1 MTGLVT
7 PTEPV
12 PLAELGRVHFVGI
25 GGAGMSGI
33 ARIMLAR
40 GAEVSGSDSGASAAL
55 DELAALGARVHVG
68 HAAGQL
74 GDADTLVVSSAIR
87 DSNPELAEAR
97 RRGLRVLH
105 RAAAL
110 ASLMF
115 GRRVIAVTGT
125 HGKTTTTSMIT
136 TVLLETGARPAYA
149 IGGVLAATG
158 TGAADGPGADFV
170 AEADESDGSF
180 LMYAPDIAVVTN
192 VEADHLDNYGT
203 EQAYRASFGRF
214 LAKIKPGGLLVTSA
228 DDPGAGDLAVQA
240 RALGLRV
247 VTFGESPSA
256 DYLVANVTASGM
268 ETSLSVQSQS
278 PSFGRIDLDLRL
290 SVPGHHNALN
300 AAAAFAA
307 AVELGIE
314 PALAARAL
322 ASYRGAARRL
332 EPKGEAGGVRV
343 LDTYAHHPTEL
354 AADLRAAREVLAG
367 TGRVIAVFQP
377 HLYSR
382 TRIFAAEFGAALG
395 LADEAVVLDVY
406 AAREDPE
413 PGVTGRLVANAVPG
427 GAAHYVTEFGDV
439 PKVVAALAAPGDLV
453 LTMGA
458 GDITRMGPLVL
469 TEIAASAA
477 GRGGATRRRPP
488 RRRGRHPLR
497 ARSRQR
503 APFRQQALRR
513 RPSTSGS
520 CRAGAQPAAGAGR
533 AGGEAR
539 PRAAAGGGAGPAGAR
554 PSSPSPGSRSWSG
567 PPGRCSATGY
577 SSSGRSR

>member
-74 GDADTLVVSSAIR
+74 GDADTLVISSAIR

-125 HGKTTTTSMIT
+125 HGKTTTTSMIA

-158 TGAADGPGADFV
+158 TGAADGPGADYV

-192 VEADHLDNYGT
+192 IEADHLDNYGT

-214 LAKIKPGGLLVTSA
+214 LAQIKPGGLLVTSA
-228 DDPGAGDLAVQA
+228 DDPGTGDLAVQA
-240 RALGLRV
+240 RALGFRV
-247 VTFGESPSA
+247 VTFGESPDA

-268 ETSLSVQSQS
+268 ATSLSVQSES
-278 PSFGRIDLDLRL
+278 PSFGRSELDLRL

-332 EPKGEAGGVRV
+332 EPKGEAAGVRV

-354 AADLRAAREVLAG
+354 AADLRAAREVIAG

-427 GAAHYVTEFGDV
+427 GGAHYVTEFGDV

-477 GRGGATRRRPP
+477 GRG
-488 RRRGRHPLR
+488 
-497 ARSRQR
+497 
-503 APFRQQALRR
+503 
-513 RPSTSGS
+513 
-520 CRAGAQPAAGAGR
+520 
-533 AGGEAR
+533 
-539 PRAAAGGGAGPAGAR
+539 
-554 PSSPSPGSRSWSG
+554 
-567 PPGRCSATGY
+567 
-577 SSSGRSR
+577 